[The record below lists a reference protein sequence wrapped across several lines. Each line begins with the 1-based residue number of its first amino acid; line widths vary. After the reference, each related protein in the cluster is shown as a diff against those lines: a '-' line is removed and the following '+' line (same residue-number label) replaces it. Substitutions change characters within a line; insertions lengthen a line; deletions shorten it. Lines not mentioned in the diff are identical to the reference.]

1 MACDTAG
8 LLAKGWERRSVAC
21 EPRLSEVCALYGELG
36 LEVLCV
42 PVLEVCPPGLSGEC
56 TECFSGDADPARFKV
71 VFTRGGKLPQEG
83 GRR

>member
-1 MACDTAG
+1 MACDVAA
-8 LLAKGWERRSVAC
+8 LEAQGWERRSVAC

-42 PVLEVCPPGLSGEC
+42 PVLEVCPPGAGTEC

-71 VFTRGGKLPQEG
+71 VFTRGEKLHGEG
-83 GRR
+83 G